1 MCVWYT
7 NTHACI
13 WRRCVFEPTL
23 ASYDFVICRIFSG
36 GWNGELIKNCPGNA
50 FGSTG
55 HQFPTVSWGTQLET
69 GRFGDV
75 AGVIRG
81 LYRNWVPQV
90 CQLPTCKMRSHSILL
105 GMMFLLTFIF
115 WGVLQPTIVDRHDR
129 HFCNPMQGLTRLLD
143 WSHAALAVPVIFI
156 FIF

>member
-1 MCVWYT
+1 MMHLLWKCLSLYDFYTIYIYSMRVWYT

-13 WRRCVFEPTL
+13 WRR
-23 ASYDFVICRIFSG
+23 
-36 GWNGELIKNCPGNA
+36 NA